1 VNRNS
6 FAIGVLV
13 AVLIGLGG
21 YLYYE
26 QTRPKALELRIGEG
40 GVTLQKN

>member
-1 VNRNS
+1 MNRNG
-6 FAIGVLV
+6 FVIGVLV
-13 AVLIGLGG
+13 AALIGLGG

>member
-1 VNRNS
+1 MNRNG
-6 FAIGVLV
+6 FVIGVLV
-13 AVLIGLGG
+13 AALIGLGG
-21 YLYYE
+21 YVYYE